1 MRIEKV
7 VITAFIHL
15 QRVSW
20 LWIDTENTLNQCM
33 FLTLATFQRSFF
45 FFLLKLFFFKL
56 HLKLPWDMM
65 LGGGAP
71 QWQIKDRIKG
81 NRPCSAQAHTT
92 RHTHPTCMS
101 GVALFQVLVVARAFC
116 RRHNVIRCLQ
126 RKRDIHTDAL
136 ERLFASP
143 QPLCSRISL
152 LSQTFLPVLR
162 CPYFTSVNHI
172 SVFII
177 LYFMCFPPL
186 QIIVF
191 LRPPHPTSHYLS
203 PLFSSVF
210 HNQWP
215 PPSPCRSTLSRLDLC
230 RGRREAC

>member
-1 MRIEKV
+1 
-7 VITAFIHL
+7 
-15 QRVSW
+15 
-20 LWIDTENTLNQCM
+20 
-33 FLTLATFQRSFF
+33 
-45 FFLLKLFFFKL
+45 
-56 HLKLPWDMM
+56 MM

-191 LRPPHPTSHYLS
+191 LRPPIIYHPSS
-203 PLFSSVF
+203 PLSSTINGPHQAPADQHSPGLICAEGGERHVSYTCTAGALSAPSSSRNSDLSSPLLLPLPFF
-210 HNQWP
+210 HF
-215 PPSPCRSTLSRLDLC
+215 RSTHGEVEVGQSGSRLYFSVAAAA
-230 RGRREAC
+230 GIY